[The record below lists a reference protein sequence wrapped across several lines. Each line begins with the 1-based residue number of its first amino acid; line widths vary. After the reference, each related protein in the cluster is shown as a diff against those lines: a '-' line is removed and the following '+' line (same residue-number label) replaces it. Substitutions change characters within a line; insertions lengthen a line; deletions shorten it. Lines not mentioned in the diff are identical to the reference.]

1 MSFKNVKA
9 GINPPDDF
17 NSIIEI
23 PANGMFS
30 KTLLNLRLMPQRSQA
45 PITEPRAIDKREKY
59 MSAPS
64 YEQQKIYK

>member
-1 MSFKNVKA
+1 
-9 GINPPDDF
+9 
-17 NSIIEI
+17 
-23 PANGMFS
+23 
-30 KTLLNLRLMPQRSQA
+30 MPQRSQA